1 MIFNVNYDEVK
12 FDKTNE
18 IMITDLNKFTIR
30 TNKIKTP
37 NLRSLTAIITR
48 PFAK

>member
-1 MIFNVNYDEVK
+1 MLFICLKSLAIVSIVGK
-12 FDKTNE
+12 ATQKA
-18 IMITDLNKFTIR
+18 TIR